1 MNSEEKL
8 IKVGFPFYPSD
19 LKAMDAQLAYLEKA
33 GVSVRQGTIVRALV
47 CLPSATQLFAHA
59 LLMHEAQKARGGLLE
74 SENLADTIVVRL
86 PESQVEKLEGVL
98 KDLAAKGVSAKLA
111 FVLRAAFRALPS
123 GPGLVAFMKEFNE
136 KFPNRPRGLPAVKRW
151 KAKKHG

>member
-1 MNSEEKL
+1 MNSDEKL

-19 LKAMDAQLAYLEKA
+19 LKAMDAHLAYLEKA
-33 GVSVRQGTIVRALV
+33 GISARPGTLVRALV

-86 PESQVEKLEGVL
+86 PESQVEKLEDVL
-98 KDLAAKGVSAKLA
+98 KDLAAKGVSAKVA
-111 FVLRAAFRALPS
+111 FILRAAFRALPT
-123 GPGLVAFMKEFNE
+123 GPALVAFMKEFNE
-136 KFPNRPRGLPAVKRW
+136 KFPNRPRGLPAVKMR
-151 KAKKHG
+151 KARKHG